1 MMGDEVKWEI
11 FTPFGSSFWAGCG
24 AISLKKKKKKQRERE
39 RERQRQRNGQRGR
52 RGRINKQS
60 ISVVDSRN

>member
-1 MMGDEVKWEI
+1 MKLNGKSSPLLVVLS
-11 FTPFGSSFWAGCG
+11 GSGCG

>member
-1 MMGDEVKWEI
+1 MKLNGKSSPLLVVLS
-11 FTPFGSSFWAGCG
+11 GSGCG
-24 AISLKKKKKKQRERE
+24 AISLKKKKNRERE